1 MENNY
6 QANYVFL
13 YDTEAVPVDE
23 PYDIIAESDDDAI
36 WIAKERVDNWDN
48 YYDIPVQ
55 LMYVSRC
62 NEYWDEVEVIYH

>member
-62 NEYWDEVEVIYH
+62 NEYWDEIEQIY